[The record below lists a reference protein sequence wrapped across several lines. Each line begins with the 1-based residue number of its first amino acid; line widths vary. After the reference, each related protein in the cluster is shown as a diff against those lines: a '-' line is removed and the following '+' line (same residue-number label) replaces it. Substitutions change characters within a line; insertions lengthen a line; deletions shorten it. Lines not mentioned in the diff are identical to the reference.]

1 VKHPVIAV
9 LAIVLLPAP
18 AWADINIIDNDETH
32 KVDCAKD
39 KAVNIVGN
47 GAKVTLVGTCSN
59 VSISGNTATV
69 TGSAIKVMV
78 SGNENT
84 LALDA
89 VDSILASGNDN
100 KLSWKK
106 TVTTNLKAPKVLNS
120 GDRNKIARTK

>member
-1 VKHPVIAV
+1 MKHPVIV
-9 LAIVLLPAP
+9 LAIALLPAL
-18 AWADINIIDNDETH
+18 ASADVNIIDNDETH
-32 KVDCAKD
+32 TVDCAKD

-69 TGSAIKVMV
+69 TGSVTKLMV

-84 LALDA
+84 LTLDA

-106 TVTTNLKAPKVLNS
+106 TVTTNLKTPKVLNS
-120 GDRNKIARTK
+120 GDRNKIARAK